1 MLSGIKE
8 MAEAYDT
15 VQLRWIRSHTN
26 GSSLAELGNSRA
38 DNLAKVKMIMMIVI
52 MIMMTMTIRKT
63 RTTNNNDNDDDD
75 GDGDLYHTDHLHIY

>member
-8 MAEAYDT
+8 MAAAYDT

-38 DNLAKVKMIMMIVI
+38 DNLAKAGLAKAFELVELAE
-52 MIMMTMTIRKT
+52 
-63 RTTNNNDNDDDD
+63 DEDDESVEPPVLAANPVPLAPAAEPPVPAADS
-75 GDGDLYHTDHLHIY
+75 

>member
-8 MAEAYDT
+8 MAAAYDT

-38 DNLAKVKMIMMIVI
+38 DNLAKAGLAKAFELVELA
-52 MIMMTMTIRKT
+52 
-63 RTTNNNDNDDDD
+63 DDDESVEPPVPAANPEP
-75 GDGDLYHTDHLHIY
+75 LAPAAEPPVPAANP

>member
-8 MAEAYDT
+8 MAAAYDT

-38 DNLAKVKMIMMIVI
+38 DNLAKVKMMMMIVT
-52 MIMMTMTIRKT
+52 MTMMI
-63 RTTNNNDNDDDD
+63 
-75 GDGDLYHTDHLHIY
+75 

>member
-8 MAEAYDT
+8 MAAAYDT

-38 DNLAKVKMIMMIVI
+38 DNFNTMVQPFLHTPVKLSLCPETGPVA
-52 MIMMTMTIRKT
+52 
-63 RTTNNNDNDDDD
+63 DC
-75 GDGDLYHTDHLHIY
+75 